1 MEKIMEFTTIRSVFG
16 LVKCASIFFT
26 CFFLWFFHALPQTAL
41 AGEPPSLILDPA
53 ASVQLIDGAVAL
65 LTDPNEEMTVE
76 QALAAPAERFTLPD
90 ALTRGEF
97 ETATQWRLFSLHN
110 PTDIS
115 INKLVEVQRPRLNY
129 VDFYLVH
136 GDGRLTHYEAGSRRP
151 VSVRVYPHRSFVFP
165 VAVAPGETIRVLL
178 RTKTEGA
185 VVVSIKAWNVTPF
198 AEYSAG
204 AAWYYG
210 VMQGVAL
217 VLILFAGIAAFSFND
232 RAAFWLMIQIAGF
245 HIRLLGLSGLIHQ
258 TFLPEHP
265 ALADMIGDFS
275 TGLGLAGGFMFLV
288 EFLHL
293 RHKLPRLALLFQGL
307 AALSVALTATAFIG
321 LYGAAAAAVNAM
333 VLVYAVLSIS
343 LLAYLALTGEK
354 RLGLLGCGVAVQAAA
369 IVLRIGKNFG
379 LPVSAETAEW
389 SPYVGFYAYAA
400 ILAVAAARH
409 IRMIEDERL
418 ALAHQMLE
426 ETEKR
431 ETMLNRMVQERTA
444 ELEESRRLLLDNLE
458 RERQSRQEQRNFLSM
473 VSHEFKTPMSI
484 ILASVSTM
492 TEHVLD
498 ATETAE
504 EMGNITAAVARMQG
518 LVEKCL
524 SDEWLDQACMVLDPA
539 PVNLALLLSEV
550 LAVQRVNHED
560 RPFILQKEGTPR
572 ALNGDHMLLRVL
584 FANVIENAAKYSP
597 AGAPVVVDVR
607 WGEAEAVVS
616 IIDHGA
622 PISAEDRQH
631 IFEKFYRSP
640 RQRRKEGAGLGL
652 YLVKRIARLHGGD
665 IVLDDQPSAGNRFI
679 VTLKD

>member
-1 MEKIMEFTTIRSVFG
+1 MESKMKRKITNLMFLFFRQIVV
-16 LVKCASIFFT
+16 LVASFFIL
-26 CFFLWFFHALPQTAL
+26 FFYVAPQTAL
-41 AGEPPSLILDPA
+41 AGAPPPLMLDPA
-53 ASVQLIDGAVAL
+53 ASVQLIDGGVAL
-65 LTDPNEEMTVE
+65 LTDPSEDMTVE
-76 QALAAPAERFTLPD
+76 QALAAPAERFTRPD
-90 ALTRGEF
+90 PLTRGEF
-97 ETATQWRLFSLHN
+97 ETATQWRLFALRN
-110 PTDIS
+110 PTDAPIT
-115 INKLVEVQRPRLNY
+115 KLIEVQRPRLNY
-129 VDFYLVH
+129 VDFFLVH
-136 GDGRLTHYEAGSRRP
+136 GDGGVTHYEAGSRRP
-151 VSVRVYPHRSFVFP
+151 FSVRPYPHRGFVFP
-165 VAVAPGETIRVLL
+165 VAVAPGETVRVLL

-185 VVVSIKAWNVTPF
+185 VVVSIKAWDATPF
-198 AEYSAG
+198 AEHSAS

-217 VLILFAGIAAFSFND
+217 ILILFAGIAAFSFND
-232 RAAFWLMIQIAGF
+232 RAAFWLMIQITGF

-288 EFLHL
+288 EFLNL

-307 AALSVALTATAFIG
+307 AALSVALTATAFVG

-333 VLVYAVLSIS
+333 VLVYAVFSIS

-492 TEHVLD
+492 TEHELD
-498 ATETAE
+498 GMETAE
-504 EMGNITAAVARMQG
+504 EMGNIIAAVARMQG

-539 PVNLALLLSEV
+539 PVNLELLLSEV

-560 RPFILQKEGTPR
+560 RPFILQKNGTPR
-572 ALNGDHMLLRVL
+572 ALSGDHMLLRVL

-597 AGAPVVVDVR
+597 AGAPVVVDAG
-607 WGEAEAVVS
+607 WSEAGVVVS

-622 PISAEDRQH
+622 PISAEDREH

-665 IVLDDQPSAGNRFI
+665 IVLDDQADSGNRFI